1 MGLIPLA
8 LLLMVF
14 VLPPSAEYEHSTN
27 RKILPILKHLDS
39 SRYAVGF
46 DAGSRVHVFCFD
58 HGLALL
64 PVGNGTAVEFFALVK
79 PGLSAYADDPQAA
92 AESLVPLLEEA
103 ERAVPQAWRPETPVR
118 VGATA
123 GLRSSE
129 GNKSEKILQ
138 AVRDLLRD
146 RSTLKSEADGVSILK
161 GSQEGS
167 FMWMAINYLVG
178 NLGKKYSDTVGIV
191 DLGGGS
197 VQMAYTISQENAANA
212 PQKPDGQDPY
222 VKELTLKGNEYYLYV
237 HSYLYCGLLAAR
249 DEILKVSKDSG
260 NPCILVGYEVGKAQN
275 DSKHLYRARQ

>member
-27 RKILPILKHLDS
+27 RKILPILKHSDS
-39 SRYAVGF
+39 SRYAVVF
-46 DAGSRVHVFCFD
+46 DAGSSGSRVHVFCFD
-58 HGLALL
+58 HDLALL
-64 PVGNGTAVEFFALVK
+64 PVGNGSDVEFFALYFIFNHY
-79 PGLSAYADDPQAA
+79 AYADDPQAA

-103 ERAVPQAWRPETPVR
+103 ERAVPQALRPETPVR

-123 GLRSSE
+123 GLRSLE

-167 FMWMAINYLVG
+167 FMW
-178 NLGKKYSDTVGIV
+178 KYSDTVGIV

-222 VKELTLKGNEYYLYV
+222 VKGLTLKGNEYYLYV
-237 HSYLYCGLLAAR
+237 HR
-249 DEILKVSKDSG
+249 IFHD
-260 NPCILVGYEVGKAQN
+260 PGKCCKCSTETRWAGSICKGTN
-275 DSKHLYRARQ
+275 SEGK